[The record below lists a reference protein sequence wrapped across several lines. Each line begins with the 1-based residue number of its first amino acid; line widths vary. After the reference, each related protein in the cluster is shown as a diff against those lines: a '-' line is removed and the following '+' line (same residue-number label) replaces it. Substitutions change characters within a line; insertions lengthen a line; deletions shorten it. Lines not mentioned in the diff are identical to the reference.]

1 MGTNSKVSRSAVLRG
16 PYKHHPL
23 AFKQAVVDAS
33 LQSGASVARVAREH
47 GINANQLFL
56 WRKMHREG
64 VLSESSPALL
74 PVTIEPNTVAEQP
87 LRREAPMDCLT
98 IEAGRLRV
106 RIEGRPDA
114 ATLRLVLAELRRP

>member
-1 MGTNSKVSRSAVLRG
+1 MGTNSKVSRSPVLRG

-23 AFKQAVVDAS
+23 AFKHAVVEAS
-33 LQSGASVARVAREH
+33 LQPGASVARVAREH

-64 VLSESSPALL
+64 VLSESSPVLL

-87 LRREAPMDCLT
+87 LRQEAPMGCLT
-98 IEAGRLRV
+98 IEAGRFRV

-114 ATLRLVLAELRRP
+114 ATLCLVLAELRRP

>member
-1 MGTNSKVSRSAVLRG
+1 M
-16 PYKHHPL
+16 Y
-23 AFKQAVVDAS
+23 
-33 LQSGASVARVAREH
+33 
-47 GINANQLFL
+47 
-56 WRKMHREG
+56 REG

-87 LRREAPMDCLT
+87 LSREAPMGCLT
-98 IEAGRLRV
+98 LEAGRLRV

>member
-1 MGTNSKVSRSAVLRG
+1 MGTNSKVSRSPVLRG

-23 AFKQAVVDAS
+23 AFKQAVVEAS
-33 LQSGASVARVAREH
+33 LQPGASVARVAREH

-87 LRREAPMDCLT
+87 LSREAPMGCLT
-98 IEAGRLRV
+98 LEAGRLRV

-114 ATLRLVLAELRRP
+114 ATLCLVLAELRRP